1 MISTPTIVHSST
13 PIFEGKKQFR
23 HTAILAI
30 TVEDHTAHPIH
41 NTEAQDKQI
50 FRVLYNDIL
59 QELKE
64 IRSTFALDPTA
75 ALTKFD
81 MLLLQLT
88 NTLH

>member
-1 MISTPTIVHSST
+1 MISAPTIVHRTDPVFDST
-13 PIFEGKKQFR
+13 KNFR
-23 HTAILAI
+23 HTAVLAI
-30 TVEDHTAHPIH
+30 TVEDHTAFPEH

-59 QELKE
+59 QELKA

-88 NTLH
+88 NTIH

>member
-1 MISTPTIVHSST
+1 MISTPTIVHASVPSIT
-13 PIFEGKKQFR
+13 GKKQFR
-23 HTAILAI
+23 HTAVLAI
-30 TVEDHTAHPIH
+30 TVEDHTAHPTY

-50 FRVLYNDIL
+50 FRVLYNDLL